1 MLSEQRFVTF
11 LATVQILTGAVLDAT
26 LPERNLQREF
36 TRTEYKKGLPVSKFS
51 FKYVFLKDNKKAPQ
65 SLLLKIAAKAGAKAG
80 ASLGMSEAKISGA
93 EAGALAG
100 AVAGQRAAAEAAEAA
115 ATKAATEVATKTLK
129 EALETLGKLQKPV
142 QCLYF
147 LLNQCS
153 IHFFQF

>member
-1 MLSEQRFVTF
+1 M
-11 LATVQILTGAVLDAT
+11 
-26 LPERNLQREF
+26 QREF
-36 TRTEYKKGLPVSKFS
+36 TRTEDKKGLPVKKFS
-51 FKYVFLKDNKKAPQ
+51 FWYVFLKDNKKAPQ

-129 EALETLGKLQKPV
+129 EALETLGKLHKPV

-147 LLNQCS
+147 YNQCS
-153 IHFFQF
+153 IHFFFSFRNILDV